1 MSKNKVNIKI
11 RQEKPADFEAVF
23 NVIEK
28 SFKHE
33 EFTDHQEQFLV
44 QRLRKSAAFVPE
56 LSLVA
61 EYEKEVIGHIL
72 LTKINIKNGRDE
84 FTSLAL
90 APVTVRPEYQ
100 KRGIGGR
107 LIEYAHK
114 KATELGFESV
124 ILLGH
129 ADYYPRFGYKKASE
143 FGIKIP
149 FDAPDEFCM
158 AIELTE
164 NGLTGVSGTVEYPK
178 EFYE

>member
-1 MSKNKVNIKI
+1 MKIKV

-28 SFKHE
+28 AFKKE
-33 EFTDHQEQFLV
+33 EFTDHREQFLV
-44 QRLRKSAAFVPE
+44 QRLRKLTAFVPG
-56 LSLVA
+56 LSLIA
-61 EYEKEVIGHIL
+61 EHENVIIGHIL
-72 LTKINIKNGRDE
+72 LTKIKIKNGRDE
-84 FTSLAL
+84 LTSLAL
-90 APVTVRPEYQ
+90 APVTVLPEYQ
-100 KRGIGGR
+100 KQGIGGM
-107 LIEYAHK
+107 LIEHAHK
-114 KATELGFESV
+114 RAAEMGFESI

-149 FDAPDEFCM
+149 FDAPDEYCM
-158 AIELTE
+158 AIELTK